1 MWFWDIALEVSVPDH
16 LIKIRASFGV
26 AQETLREEKDKLVK

>member
-1 MWFWDIALEVSVPDH
+1 MRFWDIALEVSVSDH

-26 AQETLREEKDKLVK
+26 AQETLGEEEDKLVK